1 MVQPA
6 IARANKQKPRTS
18 DRDDQLPMKRLQLV
32 PKTPSR
38 TKSPLQQIPALPA
51 APTVERLL
59 SFDTWLDY
67 GKQLKA
73 HEGKLAEHVKTY
85 QLVLGDWYAYGL
97 GHWQRPAERA
107 ARELGYSKETIEN
120 FAWVAR
126 KIPPS
131 LRGDGL
137 TFEDYRTVAALSTEA
152 ERGEWLEKKQAGGW
166 SGRELRLQIAKARGK
181 PAAPSTKMERR
192 QAEGNALTQLLA
204 AWQAEGDALVAKRD
218 EISLAQ
224 ADVLFD
230 CAARLERALE
240 TRTAQMGMGIE
251 PNTDKEE

>member
-1 MVQPA
+1 
-6 IARANKQKPRTS
+6 
-18 DRDDQLPMKRLQLV
+18 MKRPQLV
-32 PKTPSR
+32 PKTVQR
-38 TKSPLQQIPALPA
+38 TKGQRPLGEIPALPEP
-51 APTVERLL
+51 PTIERLL
-59 SFDTWLDY
+59 SFDAWLDY
-67 GKQLKA
+67 GKELKA

-137 TFEDYRTVAALSTEA
+137 TFEDYRTVAALPTEE

-166 SGRELRLQIAKARGK
+166 SGRELRQQIAKAKGK
-181 PAAPSTKMERR
+181 PAALSTQSERR

-204 AWQAEGDALVAKRD
+204 AWQAEGDALVARGD

-230 CAARLERALE
+230 CTSRLQRAVE
-240 TRTAQMGMGIE
+240 GRSSQIRMNM
-251 PNTDKEE
+251 DKGE